1 MQRYFLNLAFL
12 GEPFHGWQRQP
23 GDISVQQ
30 VVEEALATLLRR
42 PTPIVGAGRT
52 DAGVNARMMPAHFD
66 SECEIADTRSFV
78 RSLNSIVGRHIS
90 VNGMVKVAP
99 DAHARFDA
107 TKRTYRYFATPFKTP
122 FFNTLAWQ
130 CSPTLDFGLMN
141 TAAEILLHTD
151 DFAAFAKT
159 HTDVKTTICKVSH
172 AEWSRCD
179 GGGWMFEIS
188 ADRFLRN
195 MVRAVV
201 GTLVEVGRHK
211 ISVEDFASIVQSH
224 DRCKAG
230 TSMPAHALYLWS
242 VEYPYLNLNNFNS
255 ND

>member
-1 MQRYFLNLAFL
+1 MQRYFLNLAFS
-12 GEPFHGWQRQP
+12 GAPFHGWQRQP

-30 VVEEALATLLRR
+30 VVEEALEKLLRR
-42 PTPIVGAGRT
+42 PTPVTGAGRT

-66 SECEIADTRSFV
+66 APEEIADAAAFE
-78 RSLNSIVGRHIS
+78 RSLNSIVGNDIA
-90 VNGMVKVAP
+90 VNGLVKVAP

-122 FFNTLAWQ
+122 FFNNLAWR
-130 CSPTLDFGLMN
+130 CYPALDFELMN
-141 TAAEILLHTD
+141 EAAEILLATD

-159 HTDVKTTICKVSH
+159 HTDVKTTICKVTR
-172 AEWSRCD
+172 ALWSPC
-179 GGGWMFEIS
+179 GAGAWMFEIS

-211 ISVEDFASIVQSH
+211 LSVDGFAEVVGSR

-230 TSMPAHALYLWS
+230 TSMPAHALYLWE
-242 VEYPYLNLNNFNS
+242 VEYPYLKPNNFII
-255 ND
+255 DA